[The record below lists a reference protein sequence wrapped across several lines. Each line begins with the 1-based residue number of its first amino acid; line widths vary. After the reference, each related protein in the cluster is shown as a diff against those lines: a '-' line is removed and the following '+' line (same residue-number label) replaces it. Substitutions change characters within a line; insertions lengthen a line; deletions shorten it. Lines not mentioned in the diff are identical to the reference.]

1 MSQTSERRVGRPR
14 GPRVDRAVRRGE
26 LLDGAARA
34 IRRIGAGVNM
44 EELAAEAGISKPVL
58 YSYFGDK
65 AGLANALADRYAD
78 DVRGRL
84 LAVLTEPQEPRL
96 MIRGLVNAFIG
107 FVESEPAIF
116 EFLLQ
121 RGLGDPGVPQRRVF
135 DELGSHLTLI
145 LQFAISQSGGDPRQ
159 AEPWAFAMLG
169 AVLSAAEWWAPR
181 QHISRAE
188 LVDHITALFWSG
200 LRGTARVSAPATPPA
215 SA

>member
-1 MSQTSERRVGRPR
+1 
-14 GPRVDRAVRRGE
+14 
-26 LLDGAARA
+26 
-34 IRRIGAGVNM
+34 M

-96 MIRGLVNAFIG
+96 MIRGLINAFIG

-135 DELGSHLTLI
+135 DELGSH
-145 LQFAISQSGGDPRQ
+145 
-159 AEPWAFAMLG
+159 
-169 AVLSAAEWWAPR
+169 
-181 QHISRAE
+181 
-188 LVDHITALFWSG
+188 
-200 LRGTARVSAPATPPA
+200 
-215 SA
+215 